1 MDALTRTL
9 NGRRG
14 ALIIHAK
21 YGRSTV
27 AGWAYTGR
35 FQKYLDRVDPE
46 KSLPDAERQQRAK
59 DLERADMIALAQ
71 RSREARAAK
80 KKEAERLAHA
90 QPLGS
95 PNQ

>member
-1 MDALTRTL
+1 
-9 NGRRG
+9 
-14 ALIIHAK
+14 
-21 YGRSTV
+21 
-27 AGWAYTGR
+27 
-35 FQKYLDRVDPE
+35 VDPE